1 MNRIVMLAVLVIA
14 ALFIPLTTYAQ
25 HVLRGHVEDAVTG
38 EALIG
43 VAVRAEGT
51 TLGTVTDLDG
61 NFELHAAGPARR
73 LVFSFVG
80 YETKIVDLE
89 DAAAEIQVALA
100 PRMMDLQPVIVSASR
115 TEEQR
120 SAAPVAIAA
129 LTASQ
134 IKTSKPNMLSEAL
147 NTLPGV
153 HVTNLGN
160 EQHAMSIR
168 QPLSY
173 KALFAYLEDGIPI
186 RPVGIFNHNAL
197 IEINM
202 AGMERVEVVRGP
214 SSSLYG
220 SNAIGGAINFITPRP
235 SQTPTATLSLRTD
248 NYGYRRGDFE
258 ASTTTGKFG
267 LYGGGYVAR
276 QRDGWSEHSDFDKV
290 SLTLRGDYTFTPT
303 TRLTTTF
310 STNHLK
316 TDTNGNLDSLNF
328 YTKGFT
334 SLQTFTYREVYA
346 SRLTSQLDHVWNARN
361 STNVALYWRKNS
373 VGQLPHYRI
382 RNLRNDPARALGEVN
397 EDGFWSLGLNVQ
409 HRTYLNLLNARLITG
424 VSIDRSPNSYLAHFI
439 DIDRDPESGRYLHY
453 EQQDS
458 LLTDYDVDLLN
469 SAAYAQFELSPVAR
483 LRLVASLRYDRI
495 DYGYDNHLPPSA
507 FSGAPDER
515 NRFNRLSPRAGL
527 TYDLGGGRGL
537 YANYSRG
544 FLPPEVGELYRG
556 VKVPT
561 LQPSTFDS
569 YEAGGWL
576 TLWNGRLNAEASV
589 YRMDGTNEIISV
601 RLEDGSSEN
610 RNAGRTRHTGIE
622 YAVVAVPVRDLTIR
636 LSGTNARHEFIRYE
650 DQGQRLDGNLMDAAP
665 GWMANAEVTYR
676 PRFLEG
682 ARAGFEWEHVGPY
695 YMDPQN
701 TLRYGGYDVFNIR
714 LGYTFRM
721 VELWANVLNVTDEL
735 YASIASKSRYGQQ
748 YNPGAPR
755 SISFG
760 VGYRFGQ

>member
-1 MNRIVMLAVLVIA
+1 MNPILTIA
-14 ALFIPLTTYAQ
+14 ALLLATLISPLTYAQ
-25 HVLRGHVEDAVTG
+25 TTLSGNVRDAETG
-38 EALIG
+38 ESLIG

-51 TLGTVTDLDG
+51 TLGTITGLDG
-61 NFELHAAGPARR
+61 DFEMHTAAPIER

-80 YETKIVDLE
+80 YETKTIDVENGVSTLRVE
-89 DAAAEIQVALA
+89 LA

-134 IKTSKPNMLSEAL
+134 LETSKPNMLSEAL

-235 SQTPTATLSLRTD
+235 TQAPSAALSIRTD

-258 ASTTTGKFG
+258 ASTMMGKLG

-290 SLTLRGDYTFTPT
+290 SLTLRGDYAFTPT
-303 TRLTTTF
+303 TKLVTTF
-310 STNHLK
+310 STNHLE

-328 YTKGFT
+328 YTKGFS
-334 SLQTFTYREVYA
+334 SLQTFTYREVHA
-346 SRLTSQLDHVWNARN
+346 SRLTSRLDHVWNARN
-361 STNVALYWRKNS
+361 STNVAVYWRKNT

-382 RNLRNDPARALGEVN
+382 KNVRNEPARALGEVN

-409 HRTYLNLLNARLITG
+409 HHTYLNLLNARLITG
-424 VSIDRSPNSYLAHFI
+424 ASIDRSPNSYLAHFI
-439 DIDRDPESGRYLHY
+439 EVDRDPESGRYLSY
-453 EQQDS
+453 VKQDS
-458 LLTDYDVDLLN
+458 LLTDYDVDLVN
-469 SAAYAQFELSPVAR
+469 SAAYAQLELTPVAR
-483 LRLVASLRYDRI
+483 LKLVTSLRYDRI

-507 FSGAPDER
+507 FSGASDQR
-515 NRFNRLSPRAGL
+515 NGYNRLSPRAGL

-576 TLWNGRLNAEASV
+576 ALWGGRLNAEASV

-622 YAVVAVPVRDLTIR
+622 YALVAAPVRDLTIR

-650 DQGQRLDGNLMDAAP
+650 DQGQRLDGNVMDAAP
-665 GWMANAEVTYR
+665 EWMANAEITYR
-676 PRFLEG
+676 PRFLRG
-682 ARAGFEWEHVGPY
+682 ARAGVEWEHVGAY
-695 YMDPQN
+695 FMDPQN
-701 TLRYGGYDVFNIR
+701 TLRYSGYDVFNVR
-714 LGYTFRM
+714 LGYTFRN
-721 VELWANVLNVTDEL
+721 VELWTNVLNVTDEL
-735 YASIASKSRYGQQ
+735 YANVASKSRFGQQ

-760 VGYRFGQ
+760 VGYRFGR